1 MKIKAHLLDIS
12 KYNQINNYDLLRRYA
27 DGIIVRIGYRGY
39 TAGVIKEDA
48 GFREHMQ
55 GILNAGIPYGFYFM
69 SQAVTE
75 SEAMAEAEFCYEM
88 TKEYRPLYPTYYDSE
103 LSNQKGNGRADYLD
117 RRQRTD
123 IALAFMKRLEELGRR
138 AGVYASTSWFSSRLF
153 ANELKEYSIWVAQ
166 YNSVCRYNQTEYDM
180 WQHTSEYR
188 IPGIAS
194 RFDHSYCYRDFKKQE
209 QDPVE
214 PDTIEL
220 REGIHAYSIFV
231 DGDKIITRNGRKTNF
246 RLREFRC
253 KDGSD
258 QVFIDSGLVDL
269 LQKVRS
275 HFGKPVSVSSAYR
288 TEQHNH
294 NVGGARS
301 SYHVKGQAADFTVTG
316 VSLRE
321 TAKYLQQE
329 GALGIGLYEY
339 TGGFVHVDTRTKKYF
354 WQQDKWDRNYYK
366 VDGFGAVAVYEIKGT
381 LTATVKY
388 NDRNEY
394 VRLLQEEL
402 GIKADGIFG
411 SQTEDAVRTFQKIH
425 GLIPDGVAGPKT
437 WNALL

>member
-1 MKIKAHLLDIS
+1 M
-12 KYNQINNYDLLRRYA
+12 
-27 DGIIVRIGYRGY
+27 
-39 TAGVIKEDA
+39 
-48 GFREHMQ
+48 
-55 GILNAGIPYGFYFM
+55 
-69 SQAVTE
+69 
-75 SEAMAEAEFCYEM
+75 
-88 TKEYRPLYPTYYDSE
+88 
-103 LSNQKGNGRADYLD
+103 
-117 RRQRTD
+117 
-123 IALAFMKRLEELGRR
+123 
-138 AGVYASTSWFSSRLF
+138 
-153 ANELKEYSIWVAQ
+153 AQ

-301 SYHVKGQAADFTVTG
+301 SYQGKGQAADFTVTG

-329 GALGIGLYEY
+329 GAL
-339 TGGFVHVDTRTKKYF
+339 
-354 WQQDKWDRNYYK
+354 
-366 VDGFGAVAVYEIKGT
+366 
-381 LTATVKY
+381 
-388 NDRNEY
+388 
-394 VRLLQEEL
+394 
-402 GIKADGIFG
+402 
-411 SQTEDAVRTFQKIH
+411 
-425 GLIPDGVAGPKT
+425 
-437 WNALL
+437 